1 MLNVK
6 SILGQRDILFITF
19 DTLRFDVA
27 AGAMRNNQT
36 PFLQSLLPKGE
47 WEKRHSPA
55 SFTYAAHHAFFTG
68 FLPTPAEPGPH
79 ERLFA
84 LDFPGS
90 ATTGERTL
98 TFDAPDIISGFR
110 KHNYQSLCI
119 GGVGFF
125 NKLTPLGCT
134 LPAMFDESQWTPE
147 FGVTDKNS
155 ADNQFTYAAQYLKRA
170 AANQRVFMF
179 INLSAMHQPNYHH
192 LDGAVSDSTASQA
205 AALGAVDAALAK
217 HSKSFE
223 DREWL
228 CVFTSDHG
236 TVYGEDKYQ
245 GHRLAHETV
254 WTVPYAEF
262 LWG

>member
-1 MLNVK
+1 MLNAK
-6 SILGQRDILFITF
+6 SLLGQRDILFITF

-27 AGAMRNNQT
+27 SNAMRNNQT
-36 PFLQSLLPKGE
+36 PFLRSLLPNGA

-68 FLPTPAEPGPH
+68 FLPTPAATGPH

-98 TFDAPDIISGFR
+98 TFDAPDIISGF
-110 KHNYQSLCI
+110 KQHNYQSLCI

-134 LPAMFDESQWTPE
+134 LPNMFDESHWTPE
-147 FGVTDKNS
+147 LGVTDKNS
-155 ADNQFTYAAQYLKRA
+155 ADNQLSYAAHYLQRSPTD
-170 AANQRVFMF
+170 QRVFLF
-179 INLSAMHQPNYHH
+179 INLSAMHQPNHH
-192 LDGAVSDSTASQA
+192 YLDGAVADSPASQA
-205 AALGAVDAALAK
+205 AALQSVDKALAK
-217 HSKSFE
+217 YCGSFE
-223 DREWL
+223 DRKWL

-236 TVYGEDKYQ
+236 TAYGEDKYE

>member
-1 MLNVK
+1 MLDAK
-6 SILGQRDILFITF
+6 SVLGQRDILFITF

-27 AGAMRNNQT
+27 SQAMRDNQT
-36 PFLQSLLPKGE
+36 PCLKSLLPGGR
-47 WEKRHSPA
+47 WERRHSPA

-98 TFDAPDIISGFR
+98 TFDAPDIISGF
-110 KHNYQSLCI
+110 KQHNYQSLCI

-125 NKLTPLGCT
+125 NKLTPLGCN
-134 LPAMFDESQWTPE
+134 LPGMFDESIWTAE
-147 FGVTDKNS
+147 FSVTDKS
-155 ADNQFTYAAQYLKRA
+155 SPDNQFSYAAQYLQRIDA
-170 AANQRVFMF
+170 QQRVFLF
-179 INLSAMHQPNYHH
+179 INLSAMHQPNFHH
-192 LDGAVSDSTASQA
+192 LDGAVTDSAASQA
-205 AALGAVDAALAK
+205 AALQAVDTALAK

-223 DREWL
+223 DRKWL

-236 TVYGEDKYQ
+236 TAYGEDKYE

-254 WTVPYAEF
+254 WTVPYAQF